1 MAKKLKYY
9 LDYNINANCLVHID
23 PAGRNKIM
31 EDIGRGEVS
40 LSLSYTTDDGVFST
54 SVYPDRIEG
63 GAMTFTEISD
73 DVLNLNINGSYFQ
86 ELDPKWEQDLIDEW
100 KLHGPLKVYS
110 SSISDSKP
118 TNHYINGSEEE
129 FELGSVSLVEK

>member
-1 MAKKLKYY
+1 
-9 LDYNINANCLVHID
+9 
-23 PAGRNKIM
+23 
-31 EDIGRGEVS
+31 
-40 LSLSYTTDDGVFST
+40 
-54 SVYPDRIEG
+54 
-63 GAMTFTEISD
+63 MTFTEISD